1 MINDILV
8 KARFGQKH
16 DIEANWLLA
25 SDFIP
30 LEGEIIVYDADENNP
45 VSRLKIGDGVLT
57 VNELPFIGEDIL
69 NELQVIKENLLEEIS
84 TTQQEI
90 LEEVEVTRG
99 EINDARIGFDGE
111 KYETLGESIRA
122 QGVKINIEDGAIEG
136 ENFLEGKNWKASFP
150 EEELVSDEEG
160 VYTVAYNKQIGWT
173 LEQIKESTITPT
185 IGYYAGKDLSTELT
199 GISEYDYR
207 HKYICD
213 ATYQEMYFTEEHG
226 AQDIYLPGDMEED
239 IPAVLL
245 NLEKPTLIGGIDIT
259 STPYRSGWTTYS
271 PTSFEV

>member
-1 MINDILV
+1 VINDILV
-8 KARFGQKH
+8 KARFSQKH

-45 VSRLKIGDGVLT
+45 IARLKIGDGKTL
-57 VNELPFIGEDIL
+57 
-69 NELQVIKENLLEEIS
+69 
-84 TTQQEI
+84 
-90 LEEVEVTRG
+90 
-99 EINDARIGFDGE
+99 INDLAFIDENTLKQLFDLKEDFEDTKQLVDKKFESIETEVVDARRGFDDAE
-111 KYETLGESIRA
+111 YDTLGEAIRA

-150 EEELVSDEEG
+150 EEELVSSESG
-160 VYTVAYNKQIGWT
+160 VYTVAHNKQIGWT

-199 GISEYDYR
+199 GISEHDYR
-207 HKYICD
+207 NKYICD
-213 ATYQEMYFTEEHG
+213 ATYQEVYFTDEHG
-226 AQDIYLPGDMEED
+226 AEDIYLPGDTRDD

-259 STPYRSGWTTYS
+259 STPYRGSWTTDS